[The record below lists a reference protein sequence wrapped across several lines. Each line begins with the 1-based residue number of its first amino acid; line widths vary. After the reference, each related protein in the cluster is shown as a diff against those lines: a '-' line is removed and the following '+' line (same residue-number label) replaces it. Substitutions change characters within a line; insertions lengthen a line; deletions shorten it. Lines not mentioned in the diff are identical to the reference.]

1 MEWEEY
7 RGEGDKKGE
16 DRGEK
21 GEDRYNEEEEGG
33 GGKRR
38 MPYSEKHYWAEPLE
52 CVKKCG
58 NLCSSPTW
66 SQITEFVLHIP
77 FRSSSSALFHAHALS
92 STIRVYIL
100 NSGHT

>member
-16 DRGEK
+16 DGGEK
-21 GEDRYNEEEEGG
+21 GEDRYDEEEEEGG

-52 CVKKCG
+52 CV
-58 NLCSSPTW
+58 
-66 SQITEFVLHIP
+66 
-77 FRSSSSALFHAHALS
+77 
-92 STIRVYIL
+92 
-100 NSGHT
+100 